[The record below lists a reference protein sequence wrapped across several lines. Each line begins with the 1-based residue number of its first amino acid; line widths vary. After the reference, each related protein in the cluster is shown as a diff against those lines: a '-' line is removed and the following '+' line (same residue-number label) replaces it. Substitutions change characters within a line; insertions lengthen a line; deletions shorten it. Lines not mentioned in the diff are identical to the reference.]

1 MRELRSYIVRIYRQG
16 AHTLAGVVE
25 DPRSGVSQPFQTA
38 EQLWDLVRKQG
49 VAGSGTRRSNDASTS
64 EG

>member
-25 DPRSGVSQPFQTA
+25 DPRSGVSRKFQTA
-38 EQLWDLVRKQG
+38 EELWNLVRTFS
-49 VAGSGTRRSNDASTS
+49 SGESFLNSSGRSSDDP
-64 EG
+64 E